1 MIRNLISGIIL
12 FEKIISGIRFY
23 IWSEVPVDI
32 ISFFLISDF
41 LAEYLKAFLRNS
53 TQLTLK
59 IICSRNIAKN
69 VSDFTNFL
77 ANIFLFGVRK
87 NICTAPF
94 LDAQELHSWS
104 TLKANVCIF
113 LYISVRKFLF
123 QILSKILS
131 GGIGDWWR
139 LNNFLKAARCLGLV
153 KCFTI
158 FHFNWNFSKFNY
170 FLVFWYFYQ

>member
-1 MIRNLISGIIL
+1 MKFGPKYKWFEISYLEL
-12 FEKIISGIRFY
+12 FCLKKLFRAYAFMYTLLCIRFY
-23 IWSEVPVDI
+23 VYAFRHTLGSEVPVDI

-104 TLKANVCIF
+104 TLRTNVFVF
-113 LYISVRKFLF
+113 LYISLTKFLF
-123 QILSKILS
+123 LRRSKVLS
-131 GGIGDWWR
+131 GGGWGGGE
-139 LNNFLKAARCLGLV
+139 AE
-153 KCFTI
+153 
-158 FHFNWNFSKFNY
+158 
-170 FLVFWYFYQ
+170 